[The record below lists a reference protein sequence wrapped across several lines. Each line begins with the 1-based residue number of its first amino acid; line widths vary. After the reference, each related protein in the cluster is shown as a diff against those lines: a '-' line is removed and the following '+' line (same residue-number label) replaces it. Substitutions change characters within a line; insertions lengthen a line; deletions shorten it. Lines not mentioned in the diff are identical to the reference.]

1 MGSLENGA
9 GAAAAA
15 GSYKRG
21 LAPLPLRT
29 PSAGARRARARSRL
43 ARLMQ
48 PEKVD
53 YLQWIVIA
61 AAFFFVAIL
70 FVAFVPG
77 SGVVEQRPT
86 LLLPS
91 RRLGRGG
98 DRGGAGGEDSLLRD
112 LGLGGGVVAF
122 EPTRLRERWARER
135 KEEAE
140 SLAELGAPVRRV
152 GTRKPRLALV
162 STVLMSRPGM
172 GGKGFERVK

>member
-15 GSYKRG
+15 AGSYKRG
-21 LAPLPLRT
+21 SGLLQLRA
-29 PSAGARRARARSRL
+29 PSAVARRVRARSRL
-43 ARLMQ
+43 SRLML

-53 YLQWIVIA
+53 YLQWIVTA
-61 AAFFFVAIL
+61 FFFFFVAIL

-86 LLLPS
+86 LLHPS
-91 RRLGRGG
+91 RRLEGGGGR
-98 DRGGAGGEDSLLRD
+98 GAGGE
-112 LGLGGGVVAF
+112 LGDGGLAALEAVGGGVVAF

-135 KEEAE
+135 REEAE

-152 GTRKPRLALV
+152 GTRKPRLAMVSNVLV
-162 STVLMSRPGM
+162 TS
-172 GGKGFERVK
+172 